1 MLITDLGE
9 IIVTVD
15 GVTQQLQP
23 LKLKNVE
30 KRYAVDGR
38 YKIIVNLGEASAN
51 VSIACTLVNQPFID
65 LTRVIESGERLA
77 LISFYHQ
84 KTKLSIGVEEGR
96 PKTVCEHLD
105 NGINI
110 TINGNAGIP
119 QIEFY
124 IAWLTM
130 QDEEKEDIFTWFAA
144 DPTLS

>member
-96 PKTVCEHLD
+96 PKTVCEYLD
-105 NGINI
+105 NG
-110 TINGNAGIP
+110 INGNAGIP

>member
-96 PKTVCEHLD
+96 PKTVCEYLD

-110 TINGNAGIP
+110 L
-119 QIEFY
+119 
-124 IAWLTM
+124 LTVM
-130 QDEEKEDIFTWFAA
+130 RVFPK
-144 DPTLS
+144 LSSILHG

>member
-1 MLITDLGE
+1 LLITDLGE

-51 VSIACTLVNQPFID
+51 VSIACTLSNHPFIN
-65 LTRVIESGERLA
+65 LTRIIESGERLA

-96 PKTVCEHLD
+96 PKTVCEYLD

>member
-96 PKTVCEHLD
+96 PKTVCEYLD